1 MRRLITTLILSL
13 SAALAHAEVIDIS
26 NAELDKLLK
35 SGVPVIDIR
44 TQAEWEDTGIV
55 KGSALLTFFDE
66 RGRTDASAWLNKVI
80 PVAKPEQPVI
90 VICRSGNRTKPV
102 SLFLSQQAGYA
113 KVYNVK
119 DGIKGWIKNGGEVVP
134 ATQTI
139 AACRSAKTC

>member
-1 MRRLITTLILSL
+1 MRRLIALLTLSL
-13 SAALAHAEVIDIS
+13 CTALAQAEVVDIS
-26 NAELDKLLK
+26 NAELDKLVK

-44 TQAEWEDTGIV
+44 TQAEWEETGIV

-66 RGRTDASAWLNKVI
+66 RGRTDAIGWLSKVF
-80 PVAKPEQPVI
+80 PVVKPEQPVI

-102 SLFLSQQAGYA
+102 SLFLSEQAGYA

-119 DGIKGWIKNGGEVVP
+119 DGIKGWIKSGGEVVP
-134 ATQTI
+134 ATETI